1 VQRDWPDLLG
11 GLTMAAI
18 GAAAAGWALA
28 HYDLGTLRQMGP
40 GFFPTLL
47 GVTLVGLGLIVA
59 LPALRRAGAAP
70 KLELGVVLAVLGAI
84 LIFGFGLRPLGLAG
98 ATALSVL
105 VATIPALKPGW
116 RWRIA
121 LSVAVSVMTVVVF
134 SFGLQ
139 MTLPVWPRLP

>member
-1 VQRDWPDLLG
+1 
-11 GLTMAAI
+11 MAAI
-18 GAAAAGWALA
+18 GAAAAGWALV

-59 LPALRRAGAAP
+59 LPALRRAEVAP
-70 KLELGVVLAVLGAI
+70 KLELGVVLAVLAAI